1 MHNRIVFNLYES
13 STRLVITPS
22 RQCPLKALRKLMDHE
37 KMLLWYKRKPKTAKK
52 SGTAKKTTTQGKATA
67 TKKTTTRKPVKK

>member
-1 MHNRIVFNLYES
+1 MHNRIVFNLYNS

-37 KMLLWYKRKPKTAKK
+37 KMLLWYKRKPDELILYELT
-52 SGTAKKTTTQGKATA
+52 GKEWRVPWPYIDLFT
-67 TKKTTTRKPVKK
+67 VD

>member
-37 KMLLWYKRKPKTAKK
+37 KMLLWYKRKPDELILCELT
-52 SGTAKKTTTQGKATA
+52 GKEWRVPWPYIDLFT
-67 TKKTTTRKPVKK
+67 VD